1 MLEINGVAY
10 LAMTPLLQ
18 VFLEDQ
24 KVGEI
29 AEVILLEDHEMS
41 D

>member
-10 LAMTPLLQ
+10 LAMAPLLQ
-18 VFLEDQ
+18 VFPEGQ
-24 KVGEI
+24 KVSEI